1 MTLNIRSLIRHII
14 TKAVDRLVGEARADD
29 SFVSAVSRGAGEH
42 VEVDYE
48 DLARAMDASE
58 VARHFEAS
66 DLVEH
71 MNIDADD
78 VARELDMSD
87 LASNIDMSDLASNID
102 MSDLAEHVDTDD
114 IEVTCDPAEVAE
126 AMGDI
131 SDKVVQHLDYGELAK
146 KLSPLEALAASQ
158 EGVEAQLVGADEVR
172 TLSATLLDAA
182 VDRLLTLANKA
193 VEEDL
198 AHEHVEVVEGNGQA
212 GPGFVQDGVT

>member
-78 VARELDMSD
+78 VAREL
-87 LASNIDMSDLASNID
+87 DMSDLASNID